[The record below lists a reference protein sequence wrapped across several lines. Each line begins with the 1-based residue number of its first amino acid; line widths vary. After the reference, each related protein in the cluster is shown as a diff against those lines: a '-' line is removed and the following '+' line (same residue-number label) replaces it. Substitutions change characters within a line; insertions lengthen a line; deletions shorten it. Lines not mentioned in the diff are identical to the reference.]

1 MFQKF
6 DTKTCK
12 QRKNETYIVW
22 IFILKDLMTKMYK
35 IKIKLILFHDH
46 VQNSQQFNLKRLS
59 LSYI

>member
-35 IKIKLILFHDH
+35 NTCHIYIFKSKIK
-46 VQNSQQFNLKRLS
+46 
-59 LSYI
+59 